1 MVILLKRRKMRP
13 QKEVITMKKWMV
25 ICIAVAM
32 VFAMTW
38 TAFAAQQN
46 IDKSKAKSIA
56 LKNAKTIKTKVRA
69 MKTDY
74 DAEDNVWEIE
84 FIKKK
89 NGANYEYDISA
100 ADGRILEKSVDYK
113 YKHNSSKKKIG
124 KKQARKKVA
133 KFSGIKLSTIKKGTC
148 WYEYDDRQGTYE
160 VKFRK
165 GNYRYDYEVL
175 APTGKI
181 IEYSYKYVR

>member
-1 MVILLKRRKMRP
+1 
-13 QKEVITMKKWMV
+13 MKKWMV
-25 ICIAVAM
+25 ICVAVAM
-32 VFAMTW
+32 VFAMTG
-38 TAFAAQQN
+38 TAFAAEKN

-56 LKNAKTIKTKVRA
+56 LKNAKLTKAKVRA
-69 MKTDY
+69 MEAEY

-89 NGANYEYDISA
+89 NKAGYEYDISA

-133 KFSGIKLSTIKKGTC
+133 KFSGIKLSTVKKGTC

-181 IEYSYKYVR
+181 IEYSYEYVR